1 MKTTKNIYDLH
12 EANKTGLSNL
22 LFYKDELIVMQRR
35 IEEVAKK
42 NNSKEVLASIEHFQ
56 NQLIIQKE
64 QLDILTHDIGEAEAL
79 LQKAVHKLPTAIDH
93 QKFPDQAALSSRIET
108 YEKLFKELRSE
119 LAHFFSK
126 WM

>member
-1 MKTTKNIYDLH
+1 MKTKKNIYEIH

-22 LFYKDELIVMQRR
+22 LFYKDELIVMQRK

-56 NQLIIQKE
+56 NQLIVQKE
-64 QLDILTHDIGEAEAL
+64 QLDILTHDIRESESSL
-79 LQKAVHKLPTAIDH
+79 EKAVHKLPTAIDH
-93 QKFPDQAALSSRIET
+93 QYFPDQTVLADRIVT
-108 YEKLFKELRSE
+108 YEKLVKELRNE
-119 LAHFFSK
+119 LAHFLSK